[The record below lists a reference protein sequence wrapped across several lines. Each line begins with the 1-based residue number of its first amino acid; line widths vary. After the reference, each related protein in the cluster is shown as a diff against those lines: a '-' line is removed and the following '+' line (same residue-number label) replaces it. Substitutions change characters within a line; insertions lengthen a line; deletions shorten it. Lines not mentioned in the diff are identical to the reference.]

1 MVLPEDG
8 VAYYADQGYY
18 ADLQTVLPSGFFN
31 YLKENDLIFEVTET
45 VSTDEETGEKTQHTY
60 YGGIRL
66 EDNAYIK
73 NAGIIQEKM
82 SAGIVVSS
90 KHMEQTLDFLF
101 MIFDYEPTQ
110 SDLAQMETGNE
121 D

>member
-1 MVLPEDG
+1 
-8 VAYYADQGYY
+8 
-18 ADLQTVLPSGFFN
+18 
-31 YLKENDLIFEVTET
+31 
-45 VSTDEETGEKTQHTY
+45 
-60 YGGIRL
+60 
-66 EDNAYIK
+66 
-73 NAGIIQEKM
+73 M